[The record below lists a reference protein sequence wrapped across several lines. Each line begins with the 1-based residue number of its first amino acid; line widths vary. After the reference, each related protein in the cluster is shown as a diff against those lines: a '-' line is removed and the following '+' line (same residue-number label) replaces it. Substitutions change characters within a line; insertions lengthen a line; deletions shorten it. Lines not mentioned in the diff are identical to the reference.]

1 MSNTP
6 AITIRPERSAD
17 VPAIDALLRAAFP
30 APLEAQLVAALR
42 DAGDLTLSLVV
53 TLDDQLVAHIA
64 FSPITI
70 DSRPTAGLGLA
81 PVAVHPDHQ
90 NQAIK
95 AGKPEMAMSH
105 FDYAGLDACAR
116 RHVTLVVVLG
126 EPGYYHRFVF
136 QTASAFGLTN
146 EYGVDEPFMVRW
158 IQTPADAA
166 APGRADHKDAP
177 ARPAGLV
184 RYAPAFSLFAEP
196 GDASP

>member
-1 MSNTP
+1 MSHTP
-6 AITIRPERSAD
+6 AIPIRPERSAA
-17 VPAIDALLRAAFP
+17 VPAIDALPRAAFP

-90 NQAIK
+90 NQGLGSRLIR
-95 AGKPEMAMSH
+95 
-105 FDYAGLDACAR
+105 AGLDACDSR
-116 RHVTLVVVLG
+116 DVPLVVVLG